1 MFEITWF
8 TIDLQT
14 LQIRKNTFPNNYK
27 CLCLKKEKGKE
38 RNDERRKGGKIE
50 WNVPWSKTWVNLLVV
65 ELGQFDHSR
74 SFLRIHN
81 PREYRFF
88 QLETP
93 FLGTQRI
100 NLVPWMENTRLS
112 ANTRRERYFWRVTS
126 CDTVEKNSP
135 YSFFSTRKEN
145 SPRTYE
151 NEKMFFPHRILLK
164 IVESNLIICMSR
176 KRDLEFIART
186 KEEKYL
192 CTIFLFF
199 FKKFFHAEQKVFEW
213 IEMEIKPV
221 ARNLI
226 LYNII
231 HENRKDFNKIR

>member
-1 MFEITWF
+1 MFPIACSKSHDSQSICKPCKLGRTRFPITINVCVW
-8 TIDLQT
+8 
-14 LQIRKNTFPNNYK
+14 
-27 CLCLKKEKGKE
+27 KKEKGKE

-50 WNVPWSKTWVNLLVV
+50 WNVAWSKTWVNLLVV

-151 NEKMFFPHRILLK
+151 NEKMFFPSSNIIKNCGIQSNNLYVTKKRPRIYCTYK
-164 IVESNLIICMSR
+164 RR
-176 KRDLEFIART
+176 KVPFYDFS
-186 KEEKYL
+186 
-192 CTIFLFF
+192 FF
-199 FKKFFHAEQKVFEW
+199 FHKNFSTRNKRYSNELKWRLNPLH
-213 IEMEIKPV
+213 EI
-221 ARNLI
+221 
-226 LYNII
+226 
-231 HENRKDFNKIR
+231 

>member
-14 LQIRKNTFPNNYK
+14 FQVWENTFPNNYE

-50 WNVPWSKTWVNLLVV
+50 WNVAWSKTWVNLLVV

-93 FLGTQRI
+93 FLGKHKGSTWFHGWKILAFLRTR
-100 NLVPWMENTRLS
+100 VENDISDAWRRVTRLKKILH
-112 ANTRRERYFWRVTS
+112 TR
-126 CDTVEKNSP
+126 
-135 YSFFSTRKEN
+135 
-145 SPRTYE
+145 
-151 NEKMFFPHRILLK
+151 FFPREKRILREHTK
-164 IVESNLIICMSR
+164 MRKCFSLI
-176 KRDLEFIART
+176 E
-186 KEEKYL
+186 Y
-192 CTIFLFF
+192 
-199 FKKFFHAEQKVFEW
+199 
-213 IEMEIKPV
+213 
-221 ARNLI
+221 
-226 LYNII
+226 Y
-231 HENRKDFNKIR
+231 